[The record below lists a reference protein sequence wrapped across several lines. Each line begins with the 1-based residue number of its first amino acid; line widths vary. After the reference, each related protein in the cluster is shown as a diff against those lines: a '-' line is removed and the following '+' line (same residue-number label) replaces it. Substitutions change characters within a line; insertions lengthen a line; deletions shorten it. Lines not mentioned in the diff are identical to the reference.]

1 MSGFDKNR
9 IFPGNLDSVFPES
22 QLLTNQAR
30 LTSKPPNRRYGSS
43 SKTPRKIKLTGRFY
57 NANKQQNIDGR
68 RQMHPSEEIHVNASL
83 VFNFERSLGS
93 IPSEA
98 AAATFARIFFRPM
111 VFAIFLFNIFH

>member
-1 MSGFDKNR
+1 M
-9 IFPGNLDSVFPES
+9 
-22 QLLTNQAR
+22 
-30 LTSKPPNRRYGSS
+30 
-43 SKTPRKIKLTGRFY
+43 
-57 NANKQQNIDGR
+57 

-111 VFAIFLFNIFH
+111 VLAIFPFNIFHWKSKHIIPWILEYMWLGIGSAFDCDFHDLGHSGLGPGYLSE